1 MTRKPK
7 TTKAKIIKLNP
18 VRIEKAG
25 QEAPAPAEGQEA
37 APAPIGHNN
46 DPDPETAPETAPAS
60 LTGESLDVT
69 LKNVAQ
75 AILELDGK
83 IAELN
88 TKRREI
94 RNEYIKG
101 NDITLRDFNTL
112 YRLWK
117 IEDEEKRLKSVT
129 DMKTVAGALG
139 IQLDLFGG
147 AGS

>member
-7 TTKAKIIKLNP
+7 TTKAKIVKLNP
-18 VRIEKAG
+18 VRVEDADAG
-25 QEAPAPAEGQEA
+25 REA
-37 APAPIGHNN
+37 APAAPIGHNN
-46 DPDPETAPETAPAS
+46 DPDPETAPETAPPS
-60 LTGESLDVT
+60 LTGESFDAT
-69 LKNVAQ
+69 LKNAAR

-83 IAELN
+83 IAALN
-88 TKRREI
+88 IKRREI

-101 NDITLRDFNTL
+101 NDINLRDFNTL

-117 IEDEEKRLKSVT
+117 IEDEEKRLKSVR